1 MRGRQGEGAPGRARD
16 MDWSLKLLP
25 SLPTS
30 ICKLQEDE
38 EVQQETLLHVN
49 RAWDELNASID
60 FLRYRWDPA

>member
-1 MRGRQGEGAPGRARD
+1 
-16 MDWSLKLLP
+16 MDWSLKLPP
-25 SLPTS
+25 SLSTS
-30 ICKLQEDE
+30 IFKLQEDE